1 VTRARLASLTIDA
14 LFALALVLAPFFI

>member
-14 LFALALVLAPFFI
+14 LFALALVLAPFLI